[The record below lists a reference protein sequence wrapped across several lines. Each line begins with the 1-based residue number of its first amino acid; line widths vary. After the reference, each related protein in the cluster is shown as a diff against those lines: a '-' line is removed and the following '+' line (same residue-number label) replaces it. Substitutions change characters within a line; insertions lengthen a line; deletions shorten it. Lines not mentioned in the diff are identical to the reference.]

1 MTLALIKNY
10 LDKDNFTET
19 RTDRKPRAN
28 NCLSRRTRA
37 MSDVTEVVLCTPC
50 RLWLEC

>member
-1 MTLALIKNY
+1 MTLALILNH

-28 NCLSRRTRA
+28 KGFFAGEMWSCGDGVNGGNPGLYS
-37 MSDVTEVVLCTPC
+37 E
-50 RLWLEC
+50 